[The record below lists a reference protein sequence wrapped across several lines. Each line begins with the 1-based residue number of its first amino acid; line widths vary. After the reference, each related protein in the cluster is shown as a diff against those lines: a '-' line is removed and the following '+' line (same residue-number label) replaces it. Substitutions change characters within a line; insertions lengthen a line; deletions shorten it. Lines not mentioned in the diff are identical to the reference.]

1 VAPSALPRLAPSA
14 VVFDLGGVLVD
25 WDPRY
30 LYRQL
35 LPDETAVEKFLAE
48 VCTPEWNAAQD
59 AGRPWAE
66 AVAVASARFPDQAE
80 LIAAYDQR
88 WAETLGGEIEGSV
101 EALRDLRERGVRLYA
116 LTNWSAEKFD
126 LTFPRFEWLSWFDGI
141 VVSGHELIVKPDP
154 RIFAILLE
162 RYGLDPSSTV
172 YVDDVE
178 ANVETARALGMVS
191 LLFTGPVRLRNDLGG
206 LGVLADVHGG
216 TRRSLDP

>member
-1 VAPSALPRLAPSA
+1 MAPSALPRLTPSV

-35 LPDETAVEKFLAE
+35 LPDEAAVEKFLAE

-66 AVAVASARFPDQAE
+66 GVAVASARFPDQAE
-80 LIAAYDQR
+80 LIAAFDER
-88 WAETLGGEIEGSV
+88 WAETLGGEIAGSV
-101 EALRDLRERGVRLYA
+101 EALRDLRVRGVRLYA

-126 LTFPRFEWLSWFDGI
+126 LTIPRFKWLSWFDGI
-141 VVSGHELIVKPDP
+141 VVSGHERIVKPDP

-191 LLFTGPVRLRNDLGG
+191 LLFTGPVRLRNDLGR

-216 TRRSLDP
+216 ARRSLDP

>member
-1 VAPSALPRLAPSA
+1 MAPSALPRLAPSV

-66 AVAVASARFPDQAE
+66 AVAVASALFPDQAE
-80 LIAAYDQR
+80 LIAAYHER
-88 WAETLGGEIEGSV
+88 WAETLGGEIQGSV
-101 EALRDLRERGVRLYA
+101 EALRDLHERGVRLYA

-191 LLFTGPVRLRNDLGG
+191 LLFTGPVRLRNDLGR